1 MHHSILLRYTSSKP
15 VKYPKYHHRWSTVG
29 DFKKSSF
36 HYNVPGSAFLNF
48 FKEFNPSLP
57 PDYKKIW
64 IIFSRSDVS
73 IVRSHFRESSMI
85 FTVCQRTKKTR
96 AKRLGGMNLQQ
107 LFLLVKI
114 YAIKHVCWTSSFQL
128 HREWQC
134 FLFPYCKTVRTI
146 RHSYSSFLA
155 FKAYCPASSRKKPL
169 EVSGRTELVFPIS
182 KDEALMTLGG
192 SPMEIHDY
200 FCRKGMSENLW
211 SVLWSEGQVLKNITS
226 KNIIK
231 NNKFRKLHNTK
242 LLKYLTEET
251 PNFIYVEYDTLKAI
265 KPTPAISEQNTDSGH
280 HVDEDEFLP

>member
-1 MHHSILLRYTSSKP
+1 
-15 VKYPKYHHRWSTVG
+15 
-29 DFKKSSF
+29 
-36 HYNVPGSAFLNF
+36 
-48 FKEFNPSLP
+48 
-57 PDYKKIW
+57 
-64 IIFSRSDVS
+64 
-73 IVRSHFRESSMI
+73 MI

-107 LFLLVKI
+107 LFLLVKV

-134 FLFPYCKTVRTI
+134 FLFSYCKTVRTI
-146 RHSYSSFLA
+146 RHSYSPFLA
-155 FKAYCPASSRKKPL
+155 FKAYCPASSRKKTL

-200 FCRKGMSENLW
+200 FCRKSMSENLW
-211 SVLWSEGQVLKNITS
+211 SVLWSEGQVLKNMTS

-231 NNKFRKLHNTK
+231 NNKFRKLPNTK
-242 LLKYLTEET
+242 LLKYLTEEI

-265 KPTPAISEQNTDSGH
+265 KPTPAISEQNTDSDTTLMKMNSYLRCSYFHTPSSWPSGGSRILSMLEQSALMFCWMYWGGGGEETKTRSCCHYSKTIYLGH
-280 HVDEDEFLP
+280 Y